1 MKENGINPTVIRAAK
16 ANLFLSDVFISAF
29 VNANNVPVELYQTD
43 GAIGAAKGAGIGA
56 KIFASE
62 KEAFQHMKVLQ
73 VVEPTVYEAYNEVYE
88 NWKELLMKQ
97 L

>member
-1 MKENGINPTVIRAAK
+1 MKTDLMQLR
-16 ANLFLSDVFISAF
+16 LSPD
-29 VNANNVPVELYQTD
+29 
-43 GAIGAAKGAGIGA
+43 
-56 KIFASE
+56 E
-62 KEAFQHMKVLQ
+62 KEAFQHMEVLQ